1 MFDQLVGPLGVK
13 AGVLF
18 ACLSLASMAV
28 AFAAE
33 PESESTDRVGPRA
46 VEHTLENGLQIV
58 IIPDHR
64 APVVTNMVWY
74 KVGGADEPPGRSGIA
89 HFLEHLMFKG
99 TEKIQPGQFS
109 KIVARNGGEDNAFT
123 NHDVTAYF
131 QVVAKERLPM
141 VMEMEAD
148 RMANLRL
155 AENDVVTERK
165 VIVEERKSRV
175 DNDPNSIL
183 QEQMMA
189 ALYQSH
195 PYGIP
200 VIGWEHEILKLDRD
214 DAMEYYERFYAPN
227 NAILVVSGDVQ
238 PDEVKKLAEETFGK
252 LKPSARIG
260 LRERPGEPKH
270 YAPVKVELADAR
282 AGRMIVQRYYL
293 APSATT
299 AEPGEAEALT
309 LLLKIVAGQSTG
321 RLYRKL
327 VAEDKIAASAGGW
340 YSDSGLDGGRM
351 GVYAVASGDE
361 ASPAELEKGI
371 DAVLA
376 DVIANGVTEA
386 ELERARANEIAD
398 YVYATDSQGALARQY
413 GWRLA
418 MGFSVDDIEKWP
430 ERLKKVDAA
439 AIQAVA
445 RKYIVAR
452 NSVTG
457 ILTPIA
463 AQSTQKDTPANG
475 AKPRS

>member
-1 MFDQLVGPLGVK
+1 
-13 AGVLF
+13 
-18 ACLSLASMAV
+18 
-28 AFAAE
+28 
-33 PESESTDRVGPRA
+33 
-46 VEHTLENGLQIV
+46 
-58 IIPDHR
+58 
-64 APVVTNMVWY
+64 VTNMVWY
-74 KVGGADEPPGRSGIA
+74 RVGAADEPPAQSGIA

-99 TEKIQPGQFS
+99 TEKIEPGLFS

-131 QVVAKERLPM
+131 QRVAKERLPM

-165 VIVEERKSRV
+165 VIIEERKSRV

-200 VIGWEHEILKLDRD
+200 VIGWEHEILTLDRD

-227 NAILVVSGDVQ
+227 NAIVVIAGDVV
-238 PDEVKKLAEETFGK
+238 PDEVKKLADETFGK

-260 LRERPGEPKH
+260 VRERPQEPKH
-270 YAPVKVELADAR
+270 YAPVRVDLSDPR
-282 AGRMIVQRYYL
+282 AGRTIVQRYYL
-293 APSATT
+293 APSVST
-299 AEPGEAEALT
+299 ADEGEAEALT
-309 LLLKIVAGQSTG
+309 LLMKIVAGGSTG

-340 YSDSGLDGGRM
+340 YSDSGLDGGRI
-351 GVYAVASGDE
+351 GVYAVASGDS
-361 ASPAELEKGI
+361 AAPAELEKGI
-371 DAVLA
+371 DAVISEI
-376 DVIANGVTEA
+376 VANGVTPE

-398 YVYATDSQGALARQY
+398 FVYATDSQGALARQY

-418 MGFSVDDIEKWP
+418 MGQSLEEIDQWT

-439 AIQAVA
+439 AIQRVA
-445 RKYIVAR
+445 AKHLLLK

-457 ILTPIA
+457 VLTPTVADA
-463 AQSTQKDTPANG
+463 ANTKKPGHDG
-475 AKPRS
+475 KPRS